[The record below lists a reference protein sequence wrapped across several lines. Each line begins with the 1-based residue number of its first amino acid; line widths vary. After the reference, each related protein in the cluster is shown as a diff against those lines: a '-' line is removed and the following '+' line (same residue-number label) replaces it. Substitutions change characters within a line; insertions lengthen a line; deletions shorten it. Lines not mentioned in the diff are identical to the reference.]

1 MIDFN
6 RPPYIGTEP
15 EYMKEAALNHKICG
29 DGPFTKKCQEALTE
43 LLGVPA
49 VYLTTSCTS
58 ALEMAGLLCH
68 IKEGDEVILPSY
80 TFCSTADAFVQRGAR
95 LVFVDIRPDTMN
107 IDETKIVGYV
117 PQTNPLIGELRASD
131 NLRLLGGSADPE
143 DPVIV
148 SLGLS
153 KLLKRK
159 TSKLSGGM
167 RRRLAIACALTEHP
181 PVLIMDEPTSAMD
194 LYHKAVIYDYLA
206 AFRSDGGIVIVST
219 HEVEEMEFY
228 DRLYLL
234 SGGCTEESTPADAA
248 RIIKGEG

>member
-1 MIDFN
+1 MREVFRAGGIEQHYGKHRILRGCSVYAAPGECVGIAGRN
-6 RPPYIGTEP
+6 GSGKSTLLSVLAGVSKPEKGT
-15 EYMKEAALNHKICG
+15 
-29 DGPFTKKCQEALTE
+29 LTYGE
-43 LLGVPA
+43 TDLLKHP
-49 VYLTTSCTS
+49 
-58 ALEMAGLLCH
+58 GL
-68 IKEGDEVILPSY
+68 I
-80 TFCSTADAFVQRGAR
+80 
-95 LVFVDIRPDTMN
+95 
-107 IDETKIVGYV
+107 TKIVGYV

-219 HEVEEMEFY
+219 HEVEEMEFC

-234 SGGCTEESTPADAA
+234 SDGCTEESTPADAA